1 MSRTK
6 LLLLFGGESSEHDVS
21 IASARNVYTAINP
34 EKFDVHL
41 CYIDR
46 EGRWWLVDEIGAA
59 VNTAELQELLPV
71 LGGARLKRA
80 RSGEEIS
87 VDAILPILHGRN
99 GEDGTVQGF
108 AQLLHVP
115 IVGCDV
121 TASGIAMNKL
131 ACKQILHAN
140 DLPIIPYVAHRGYE
154 AVPSFAEIAEQLGE
168 TLFVKPARAG
178 SSVGVHKVRDEAE
191 FAAAL
196 TDAHRHDQI
205 ALIEQAVTGQELE
218 VAILGTP
225 PNHRV
230 SGVGEII
237 PGEEFYTYEDKYS
250 VDSQAQVRVEA
261 AIDQDT
267 KEAVRQMAS
276 AAYEALDCRGLAR
289 VDFVRDGSG
298 KLWILEVN
306 TLPGF
311 TNISMYPKLWENEG
325 VSYTELIETLIEDAL
340 QNGTIKTAI

>member
-21 IASARNVYTAINP
+21 IASARNVNAAINL
-34 EKFDVHL
+34 EKFDIYL

-46 EGRWWLVDEIGAA
+46 EGRWWLVDA
-59 VNTAELQELLPV
+59 VEAGMVTTESQELLPV
-71 LGGARLKRA
+71 LGEAKLKKA
-80 RSGEEIS
+80 QSGEEMSID
-87 VDAILPILHGRN
+87 VILPILHGRN
-99 GEDGTVQGF
+99 GEDGTVQGL

-131 ACKQILHAN
+131 ACKQILQAN
-140 DLPIIPYVAHRGYE
+140 DLPVIPYVAHREYE
-154 AVPSFAEIAEQLGE
+154 AVPNFTEITKQLGE

-196 TDAHRHDQI
+196 ADAHRHDSI
-205 ALIEQAVTGQELE
+205 ALIEQAIAGQELE
-218 VAILGTP
+218 VGVLGTP
-225 PNHRV
+225 PHHRV
-230 SGVGEII
+230 SGVGEIV

-250 VDSQAQVRVEA
+250 VGSQAQVRVEA

-276 AAYEALDCRGLAR
+276 TAYEALDCRGLAR
-289 VDFVRDGSG
+289 IDFLLDESG
-298 KLWILEVN
+298 KPWILEVN

-325 VSYTELIETLIEDAL
+325 VSYVELIETLIEDAL